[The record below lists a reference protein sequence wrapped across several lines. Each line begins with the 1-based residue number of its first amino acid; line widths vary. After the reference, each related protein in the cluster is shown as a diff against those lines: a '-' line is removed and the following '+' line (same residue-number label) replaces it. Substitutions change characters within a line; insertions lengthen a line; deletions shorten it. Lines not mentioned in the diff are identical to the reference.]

1 MAYFPM
7 FIDIEHKPC
16 LIVGGGKV
24 AYRKARVLLDF
35 GAKVYLEAPEIM
47 DVICSDAGI
56 ISKCKCF
63 APEDVTGMALVVA
76 ATDDARLNHQIS
88 QICQRKN
95 IPVNAVDQIEDC
107 SFIFPAYLRQQDVV
121 AAYSS
126 SGKSPVVTQYLK
138 RQNVDL
144 VTPRLGEITAL
155 LGSVR
160 EKVQQQVP
168 TEAERKRIYEDM
180 LESLLE
186 SEELPAEEE
195 LIKLFKRRD

>member
-7 FIDIEHKPC
+7 FIDIKNKPC
-16 LIVGGGKV
+16 LVIGGGKV
-24 AYRKARVLLDF
+24 AYRKAKVLLDF
-35 GAKVYLEAPEIM
+35 EAQVYVEAPEIL
-47 DVICSDAGI
+47 DVICSDSRI
-56 ISKCKCF
+56 HIRSKEF
-63 APEDVTGMALVVA
+63 SPEDVTGMTLVVA

-88 QICQRKN
+88 QICQQKN

-107 SFIFPAYLRQQDVV
+107 SYIFPSYLRQQDVV

-138 RQNVDL
+138 RQTTDL

-168 TEAERKRIYEDM
+168 TEAERKRIYEE
-180 LESLLE
+180 LLHQLLE
-186 SEELPAEEE
+186 SEELPDEEE
-195 LIKLFKRRD
+195 LMWKGTK